1 MWKYLLLCFVML
13 GWAFFELSGG
23 QDFQPVLAAPVSEVA
38 APTDD
43 ADPIDR
49 SFDREEVARAAT
61 NALRSIEFD
70 DDTKD
75 VSHVNVPARATLWKV
90 SADTETSAIIENML
104 EDVVPVVAA
113 AVTNA
118 ENLYAVAVNRANMRN
133 GPSTRN
139 GVIAKLERGTAV
151 QLLPSSSGSWV
162 KLRVVQTNR
171 VGWISKKLLKKAD

>member
-23 QDFQPVLAAPVSEVA
+23 QDFEPVLATSVSEVA
-38 APTDD
+38 APTDHV
-43 ADPIDR
+43 DPIDR

-70 DDTKD
+70 DHA
-75 VSHVNVPARATLWKV
+75 VAAAPVNVVTDAALWKV
-90 SADTETSAIIENML
+90 SADTETSVIIENIL
-104 EDVVPVVAA
+104 DDVVPVVAA
-113 AVTNA
+113 TVPSD
-118 ENLYAVAVNRANMRN
+118 ENLYAVSVNRANMRN
-133 GPSTRN
+133 GPSIRN

-162 KLRVVQTNR
+162 KLRVVETNR
-171 VGWISKKLLKKAD
+171 VGWISKNC

>member
-1 MWKYLLLCFVML
+1 ML

-23 QDFQPVLAAPVSEVA
+23 QDFEPALATSVAEVNV
-38 APTDD
+38 PTDD
-43 ADPIDR
+43 VDPIDR

-61 NALRSIEFD
+61 NALRSIEFA

-75 VSHVNVPARATLWKV
+75 VSHVNVSADTTLWKV
-90 SADTETSAIIENML
+90 STDTETSAIIENML
-104 EDVVPVVAA
+104 EDVVPVAAA
-113 AVTNA
+113 AVPND
-118 ENLYAVAVNRANMRN
+118 ENLYAVSVNRANMRN

-162 KLRVVQTNR
+162 KLCVVETNR
-171 VGWISKKLLKKAD
+171 VGWISKKLLKKLTSQSVENPSC

>member
-1 MWKYLLLCFVML
+1 MWKYLFLCFVML

-23 QDFQPVLAAPVSEVA
+23 QNIEPALATSVSEVV
-38 APTDD
+38 APSDD
-43 ADPIDR
+43 VDPIDR

-61 NALRSIEFD
+61 DALRSIEFD
-70 DDTKD
+70 D
-75 VSHVNVPARATLWKV
+75 HAEAAAPVNVVTDAALWKV
-90 SADTETSAIIENML
+90 SADTETSVIIENIF

-113 AVTNA
+113 AVPSD
-118 ENLYAVAVNRANMRN
+118 ENLYAVSVNRANMRN

-162 KLRVVQTNR
+162 KLRVVETNR
-171 VGWISKKLLKKAD
+171 VGWIFKKLLKKAD

>member
-1 MWKYLLLCFVML
+1 MWKYLFLCFVML

-23 QDFQPVLAAPVSEVA
+23 QDFEPALATSVSEVV
-38 APTDD
+38 APSDD
-43 ADPIDR
+43 VDPIDR

-70 DDTKD
+70 DHAEAA
-75 VSHVNVPARATLWKV
+75 VPVNVVTDAALWKV
-90 SADTETSAIIENML
+90 SADTETSAIIENIL

-113 AVTNA
+113 AVPSD
-118 ENLYAVAVNRANMRN
+118 ENLYAVSVNRANMRN

-162 KLRVVQTNR
+162 KLRVVETNR